1 MGRAL
6 TRSGRAFNIHP
17 QSSRAEGRKVEDRAE
32 SAWDAQMQQE
42 QRQKETAVERAY
54 HTGRQTDSSI
64 SPVDTRQ
71 LLQIQLT
78 DLPASLFF
86 LPVISH
92 RLGCCSQLPSFLS
105 HLRSFLSSSF
115 ILSLPL
121 SALLILLSSPL
132 HLSFHPHLLIH
143 LLTLLPSLLFMPLI

>member
-1 MGRAL
+1 M
-6 TRSGRAFNIHP
+6 
-17 QSSRAEGRKVEDRAE
+17 
-32 SAWDAQMQQE
+32 
-42 QRQKETAVERAY
+42 
-54 HTGRQTDSSI
+54 GRQTDSSI

-121 SALLILLSSPL
+121 SLLSSFFCL
-132 HLSFHPHLLIH
+132 VLFISLSILI
-143 LLTLLPSLLFMPLI
+143 S